1 MYYSIKN
8 IPSCNVGIKKIPI
21 HTSIHT
27 KVLRSIKSTGFFV
40 ENKSDAVFPSKK
52 IGRKLRLETSIH
64 SIIVYVPVY
73 HKHSRYVFVLPTNL
87 AVPLSSLFIIDTF
100 IST

>member
-1 MYYSIKN
+1 M
-8 IPSCNVGIKKIPI
+8 
-21 HTSIHT
+21 
-27 KVLRSIKSTGFFV
+27 

-87 AVPLSSLFIIDTF
+87 AVVQLSSLFIIDTF
-100 IST
+100 ISTLVQYIGITR